1 MSGGAGPLPP
11 PLAGET
17 GEGVSKTGQSPSGES
32 PHPRLRRDLSRKR
45 ERFSSLRP
53 HALPRATSSADRS
66 ARRQP
71 NAAARSHARLRLFSG
86 FPFPAL
92 AAFVSAAYTVM

>member
-11 PLAGET
+11 PLAGEGW

-45 ERFSSLRP
+45 ERLICGRIEPPCHSPFAATP
-53 HALPRATSSADRS
+53 HLS
-66 ARRQP
+66 
-71 NAAARSHARLRLFSG
+71 
-86 FPFPAL
+86 
-92 AAFVSAAYTVM
+92 